1 MNLWYQQMAPYHQTL
16 GMLYYG
22 LDKAGYAHN
31 KQIVDHWADRSF
43 SAGIKRTER
52 ACFTYHPVLVNA
64 RVVPHL
70 DKNDSLS
77 SMVAMTCTRDFT
89 NGGNVILPLFG
100 RQYALRPGDVMFL
113 RASLIEHWI
122 SAYEGQR
129 YSFVHAIP
137 ENLNNFRDAYPAP
150 LRNQGKK
157 REAEDDVE
165 EEIVLV
171 ERQQCPFCRRTFANL
186 KSHLAGW
193 RKRIPKPSV
202 DGHNVR
208 DVREWC
214 DAQGWEPYKSRP
226 KKAKNAKDYED

>member
-1 MNLWYQQMAPYHQTL
+1 
-16 GMLYYG
+16 MLYYS

-64 RVVPHL
+64 RVAPHL
-70 DKNDSLS
+70 DRNDSLS
-77 SMVAMTCTRDFT
+77 SMVAMTCARDFK
-89 NGGNVILPLFG
+89 NGGNVIIPLFK

-137 ENLNNFRDAYPAP
+137 ENLNNLRDAFPAT
-150 LRNQGKK
+150 LRTLGKK
-157 REAEDDVE
+157 RTAEDEAEEDSGPS
-165 EEIVLV
+165 
-171 ERQQCPFCRRTFANL
+171 ERAECPFCLKTFASL
-186 KSHLAGW
+186 KMHLSGW
-193 RKRIPKPSV
+193 RKHISKPGV
-202 DGHNVR
+202 NGHDVQA
-208 DVREWC
+208 VREWC
-214 DAQGWEPYKSRP
+214 DAQGWEPYYGTRSRA
-226 KKAKNAKDYED
+226 KAKNDDD